1 MDKQDEEKG
10 MLSPYVSVD
19 CVLLSIKNDKLTV
32 LLTEIEMGEE
42 ADKSIGCRLPGS
54 FIYEFEDLKDAAYR
68 VLRESVGLD
77 QVSLRQFRCFGSP
90 SRMAHK
96 QDVEWLRRMSGL
108 AIGRLITVPYL
119 AFCGSD
125 RRVGSADISN
135 RLAWYSLD
143 RLPKLLF
150 DQREIIEVAVEELRY
165 WAEKEPSIVFDYLP
179 LKFTVFQMRRT
190 YELIYGRSLDVRN
203 FQKKMNSLGYIQP
216 TDDWQ
221 DGVAHRAARYYRF
234 DRMRYEQQ
242 RSKYNK
248 I

>member
-1 MDKQDEEKG
+1 M
-10 MLSPYVSVD
+10 
-19 CVLLSIKNDKLTV
+19 
-32 LLTEIEMGEE
+32 
-42 ADKSIGCRLPGS
+42 
-54 FIYEFEDLKDAAYR
+54 
-68 VLRESVGLD
+68 
-77 QVSLRQFRCFGSP
+77 
-90 SRMAHK
+90 
-96 QDVEWLRRMSGL
+96 
-108 AIGRLITVPYL
+108 
-119 AFCGSD
+119 
-125 RRVGSADISN
+125 
-135 RLAWYSLD
+135 
-143 RLPKLLF
+143 
-150 DQREIIEVAVEELRY
+150 AVEELRY